1 MSWQDKL
8 DLLRSIKEI
17 QSDERKGKDFCID
30 PLRFNDLSEKRVKDK
45 LISTIKEALGKS
57 YSVGRLIK
65 IDVPKANY
73 ILRPAARPNLFDWII
88 YNAVVNIIAG
98 QIYKKVPRNTF
109 SFNRFRDKE
118 SGKRRESTIDYW
130 LEFDDKALAYVK
142 NKKYSHLLVTDI
154 TSFYEHIS
162 HEVLKNRLL
171 CFSNDRDYVSAVN
184 YLINN
189 ILLKW
194 SEEEKVQGFGLPQGP
209 TASTILA
216 DIYLY
221 SLDKELNKKGIR
233 FIRYMDDF
241 RLFAKNIVHMK
252 HAIKILV
259 ISLRGIKLNLNAKKT
274 VIYET
279 NDREIYI
286 NVFDP
291 EKGRLKLI
299 DTAFR
304 SKKRDQILLVAPSL
318 FELKNKI
325 NMAQFGER
333 YLKFYLGRLIDMMK
347 YELLDETDLF
357 GILIEFMGVFENKHH
372 LSSVLSWFFVACAC
386 YNNKS
391 LKAIQTGMIDFV
403 CNKDKNI
410 YEWQEMWA
418 LDTIR
423 QLGKVSI
430 SNLKRIKAKYSS
442 NNELC
447 YMQYALMA
455 GETSD
460 VDEREEL
467 LAGRRVDGD
476 QYRATLLAVQEMNRH
491 VVSRAHLSVPFYFQ
505 EYLSIIKTPIYG
517 FKYMLTKQ
525 KLDQAKEKEITK
537 AVYPVDEFNTGYDGE
552 PDYMPTEEPD
562 FNIYGY

>member
-1 MSWQDKL
+1 MSWQNKL

-17 QSDERKGKDFCID
+17 QSDERKGKDFCVD
-30 PLRFNDLSEKRVKDK
+30 PLRFNDLSDGRVRAK
-45 LISTIKEALGKS
+45 LMADVKETLGKS
-57 YSVGRLIK
+57 HLVGRLIK

-73 ILRPAARPNLFDWII
+73 ILRPAARPSLFDWVI
-88 YNAVVNIIAG
+88 YNAAVNYIAG
-98 QIYKKVPRNTF
+98 HVYKKIPRNTF

-130 LEFDDKALAYVK
+130 LEFDDKALDYVK

-171 CFSNDRDYVSAVN
+171 CFSNDREYVGAVN
-184 YLINN
+184 YLMNN
-189 ILLKW
+189 ILTKW
-194 SEEEKVQGFGLPQGP
+194 SGEEEIHGFGLPQGP
-209 TASTILA
+209 TASTVLA

-241 RLFAKNIVHMK
+241 RLFAKNLVHLK

-259 ISLRGIKLNLNAKKT
+259 KSLRGLKLNLNAKKT
-274 VIYET
+274 VIYKI
-279 NDREIYI
+279 NDQEMYN

-299 DTAFR
+299 DTAIR

-325 NMAQFGER
+325 NSAPFGER
-333 YLKFYLGRLIDMMK
+333 YLKFYLGRIIDLMR
-347 YELLDETDLF
+347 YDLLDENYMF
-357 GILIEFMGVFENKHH
+357 SILTEFMEIFEEKHH
-372 LSSVLSWFFVACAC
+372 LSNVLCWFFVACAC

-391 LKAIQTGMIDFV
+391 LKHIQTRMIDFV

-430 SNLKRIKAKYSS
+430 SSLKKIKAKYSS
-442 NNELC
+442 GNELC

-455 GETSD
+455 GESSD

-467 LAGRRVDGD
+467 LAGGRVDGD
-476 QYRATLLAVQEMNRH
+476 QYRATLLAVQEMNKQ
-491 VVSRAHLSVPFYFQ
+491 VILRAHLSFPLYFQ
-505 EYLSIIKTPIYG
+505 EYLSNTKNPYG
-517 FKYMLTKQ
+517 FKYTLIKQ
-525 KLDQAKEKEITK
+525 KIDQAEDKGKTE
-537 AVYPVDEFNTGYDGE
+537 VFHPVDEYNVVCD
-552 PDYMPTEEPD
+552 EEPD
-562 FNIYGY
+562 FMSNEEPEMNIYGY